1 MIGTGVSNGNPND
14 GDNYFLYNDK
24 CSLVLVI
31 DYEAKN
37 EKDVYKSADKNAES
51 NVISLLDNINCEK
64 ENELMSEELNN
75 RIINEA
81 NSGINSKN
89 LTDEKFEEMILST
102 FKKNNF
108 GKINNSSKEHGSFKE
123 SIKLNVGLDY
133 SNFSIDTQYK
143 IIKFI
148 TKGSHFLYWSDD
160 VLVGTRND
168 ITKEFKMNEM
178 KKNNCEEMRN
188 SRFVYFDAE
197 NKLLVLKYNLKD
209 KNFQYLKEENSI
221 YKYFFDLHKIDFM
234 DDNLIKYNKDSI
246 MIYPYTYTKIWKS
259 VTSYINDEVINKIE
273 PVNKT
278 FSSSFLEEGKKDK
291 DSGNKGEINFYNQP
305 YMFYSVI
312 PKYPTNIASK
322 KESKKYEE
330 KEENDE
336 AYNDKNNK
344 KEDGVSE
351 ESNGYKNNEIDNYTK
366 NTAYF
371 ECINI
376 DNKYNKYI
384 PSNLTLINLERYW
397 ILEEIIKQE
406 YTYIYYNDEKKE
418 AFYKYSNKLFYILGE
433 FQFSFI
439 LFHIGF
445 NYQSFIQWR
454 NLFELFSNSQILV
467 TKHADF
473 FEKLLK
479 VVSIHLSYLSDDF
492 FDNKENSF
500 ILFGVYNIFDIISN
514 IEDTHENI
522 KSAVDSIDIIIYNKL
537 GLHIPDL
544 SFVYEEYQPTYVND
558 D

>member
-1 MIGTGVSNGNPND
+1 MIETGISNGNPND

-31 DYEAKN
+31 DYDTEN
-37 EKDVYKSADKNAES
+37 EKDVYKNVDKNDEN
-51 NVISLLDNINCEK
+51 NVINLLDNINWEK
-64 ENELMSEELNN
+64 ENEQMIEELNDE
-75 RIINEA
+75 IINEA
-81 NSGINSKN
+81 NPGIHSKN

-102 FKKNNF
+102 FKKDNF
-108 GKINNSSKEHGSFKE
+108 GKINNSSKKHGSFKGN
-123 SIKLNVGLDY
+123 IKLNVGLDY
-133 SNFSIDTQYK
+133 SNFSIDTPYK

-188 SRFVYFDAE
+188 SRFVYFDTE
-197 NKLLVLKYNLKD
+197 NKLLVLKYSLKD
-209 KNFQYLKEENSI
+209 KNFQYLKEDNSI

-234 DDNLIKYNKDSI
+234 DDNLIKNNKDSI
-246 MIYPYTYTKIWKS
+246 MIYPYTYAKIWKS

-278 FSSSFLEEGKKDK
+278 FSSSFLEEDKKDK
-291 DSGNKGEINFYNQP
+291 DSGNKGEINFHNQP

-312 PKYPTNIASK
+312 PKYPTSMASK
-322 KESKKYEE
+322 KEPNKH
-330 KEENDE
+330 KETEQNDE
-336 AYNDKNNK
+336 LYNSKNNK
-344 KEDGVSE
+344 KEDGISE
-351 ESNGYKNNEIDNYTK
+351 ENNEYKYSEIDNPRE

-371 ECINI
+371 ECIHI
-376 DNKYNKYI
+376 DNKYKYT
-384 PSNLTLINLERYW
+384 PSDLTLINLEKYW

-418 AFYKYSNKLFYILGE
+418 AFHKYSNKLFYILGE

-473 FEKLLK
+473 FEILLK

-514 IEDTHENI
+514 IEDTNENI
-522 KSAVDSIDIIIYNKL
+522 KSVVDSIDTIIYNKL

>member
-1 MIGTGVSNGNPND
+1 MIETGVSNGNPND
-14 GDNYFLYNDK
+14 GDNSFLYNDK

-31 DYEAKN
+31 DYEGKN
-37 EKDVYKSADKNAES
+37 EKDVYKSVDKNGES
-51 NVISLLDNINCEK
+51 NVINLLDNINYEK
-64 ENELMSEELNN
+64 ENEQMNEELNDGT
-75 RIINEA
+75 INEE
-81 NSGINSKN
+81 NPELHNQN

-102 FKKNNF
+102 FKKDNF
-108 GKINNSSKEHGSFKE
+108 GKINNSSKKHDSFKE

-133 SNFSIDTQYK
+133 SNFSIDTPYK

-188 SRFVYFDAE
+188 SRFVYFDEE

-209 KNFQYLKEENSI
+209 KNFQYLKEDNSI
-221 YKYFFDLHKIDFM
+221 YKYFFNLHKIDFM

-278 FSSSFLEEGKKDK
+278 FSSSFLEEDKKDK
-291 DSGNKGEINFYNQP
+291 DSGNKSEINFHNQP

-312 PKYPTNIASK
+312 PKYPTNMPSK

-330 KEENDE
+330 KEENNE
-336 AYNDKNNK
+336 VCNDKNSK

-351 ESNGYKNNEIDNYTK
+351 ENNGYKNSEIDKHTE

-384 PSNLTLINLERYW
+384 PSDLTLINLEKYW

-467 TKHADF
+467 TKHPDF

-500 ILFGVYNIFDIISN
+500 ILFGIYNIFDIISN

-522 KSAVDSIDIIIYNKL
+522 KSVVDSIDTIIYNKL

>member
-1 MIGTGVSNGNPND
+1 MIETGVSNGNPND
-14 GDNYFLYNDK
+14 GDNSFLYNDK

-31 DYEAKN
+31 DYEGKN
-37 EKDVYKSADKNAES
+37 EKDVYKSVDKNGES
-51 NVISLLDNINCEK
+51 NVINLLDNINYEK
-64 ENELMSEELNN
+64 ENEQMNEELNDGT
-75 RIINEA
+75 INEE
-81 NSGINSKN
+81 NPELHNQN

-102 FKKNNF
+102 FKKDNF
-108 GKINNSSKEHGSFKE
+108 GKINNSSKKHDSFKE

-133 SNFSIDTQYK
+133 SNFSIDTPYK

-188 SRFVYFDAE
+188 SRFVYFDEE

-209 KNFQYLKEENSI
+209 KNFQYLKEDNSI
-221 YKYFFDLHKIDFM
+221 YKYFFNLHKIDFM

-278 FSSSFLEEGKKDK
+278 FSSSFLEEDKKDK
-291 DSGNKGEINFYNQP
+291 DSGNKSEINFHNQP

-312 PKYPTNIASK
+312 PKYPTNMPSK

-330 KEENDE
+330 KEENNE
-336 AYNDKNNK
+336 VCNDKNSK

-351 ESNGYKNNEIDNYTK
+351 ENNGYKNSEIDKHTE

-384 PSNLTLINLERYW
+384 PSDLTLINLEKYW

-467 TKHADF
+467 TKH
-473 FEKLLK
+473 
-479 VVSIHLSYLSDDF
+479 
-492 FDNKENSF
+492 
-500 ILFGVYNIFDIISN
+500 
-514 IEDTHENI
+514 
-522 KSAVDSIDIIIYNKL
+522 
-537 GLHIPDL
+537 P
-544 SFVYEEYQPTYVND
+544 
-558 D
+558 